1 MNTKYLLT
9 LEFRFT
15 SVNKDKTDTNCNNK
29 TITLGVFDSFE
40 DACIEGN
47 KNLEIMESRFSLH
60 VFPKG
65 HFANKER
72 FSKNGGCF
80 NSRKNLITNLA
91 YLKTP
96 FDFYF
101 KITNLNY
108 QNIESFINDTLIS
121 VNEYKDWKKKD
132 ID

>member
-15 SVNKDKTDTNCNNK
+15 SVNKDKTDKNYNNK
-29 TITLGVFDSFE
+29 TITIGVFDSFD
-40 DACIEGN
+40 DACKEGN

-60 VFPKG
+60 KFPQG
-65 HFANKER
+65 HSAPKER

-80 NSRKNLITNLA
+80 NSRNTLITNLA

-96 FDFYF
+96 FQFYF
-101 KITNLNY
+101 KITDLNY
-108 QNIESFINDTLIS
+108 QNIESFINDTLSS
-121 VNEYKDWKKKD
+121 VNEYREWRG
-132 ID
+132 

>member
-15 SVNKDKTDTNCNNK
+15 SLNKNKTDDTYNTK

-40 DACIEGN
+40 DACNEGN

-60 VFPKG
+60 KFPKG
-65 HFANKER
+65 NYAPKER
-72 FSKNGGCF
+72 FSKNGGSF

-96 FDFYF
+96 FEFYF
-101 KITNLNY
+101 KITDLNY
-108 QNIESFINDTLIS
+108 QNIDSLIDDTLSSI
-121 VNEYKDWKKKD
+121 NEYKEWRS
-132 ID
+132 